1 LRKKVEKN
9 REKSRKFWI
18 IREQLAT
25 NQKNARKSLLFSQ
38 KLSKS
43 LFLMLKIKHFE
54 NKIAQKTKV
63 ESPLENFII
72 IYTEMSQKKN
82 SVKNEIICII
92 LSALWI
98 EK

>member
-1 LRKKVEKN
+1 
-9 REKSRKFWI
+9 
-18 IREQLAT
+18 
-25 NQKNARKSLLFSQ
+25 
-38 KLSKS
+38 
-43 LFLMLKIKHFE
+43 MLKIKHFE

-63 ESPLENFII
+63 ESPLENFSI